1 MSSLY
6 FAYGSN
12 MNFEQMQ
19 IRCPGSVFL
28 SPASL
33 KNWSYFINGDGY
45 AGIKKS
51 ENSLTHGCLWQ
62 LNKSHWLALDEYEAV
77 NEGYYS
83 RAEVSVIPEPSG
95 VEELVTA
102 YLSNNQSFGI
112 PSNSYLRVV
121 IDGAH
126 KVGLSNKYIQMLES
140 WKNGYPLK

>member
-1 MSSLY
+1 M
-6 FAYGSN
+6 
-12 MNFEQMQ
+12 
-19 IRCPGSVFL
+19 
-28 SPASL
+28 
-33 KNWSYFINGDGY
+33 
-45 AGIKKS
+45 
-51 ENSLTHGCLWQ
+51 
-62 LNKSHWLALDEYEAV
+62 DEYEAV